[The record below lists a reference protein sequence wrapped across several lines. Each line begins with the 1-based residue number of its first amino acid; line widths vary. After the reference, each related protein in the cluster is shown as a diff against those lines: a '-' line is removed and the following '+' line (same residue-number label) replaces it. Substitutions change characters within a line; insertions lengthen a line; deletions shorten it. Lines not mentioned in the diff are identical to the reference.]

1 MIRSA
6 ASVTK
11 LPNSETNAGQQQ
23 PQMGIQGEGE
33 KWCMNLLQALV
44 ILTLIILAT
53 LRATLEGNAK
63 VWGGGSPVWDEV
75 FYLCLAL
82 ETDESALS
90 LQIEESTLCVST
102 VNFITLH
109 QA

>member
-1 MIRSA
+1 MVHESFTSTSDTDINN
-6 ASVTK
+6 TFH
-11 LPNSETNAGQQQ
+11 T
-23 PQMGIQGEGE
+23 
-33 KWCMNLLQALV
+33 
-44 ILTLIILAT
+44 
-53 LRATLEGNAK
+53 RATLEGNAK

-90 LQIEESTLCVST
+90 LQIEEST